1 MAVVAIKEPTANL
14 GSYRGA
20 MIKRIIDM
28 SPSERVAYY
37 QAAALK
43 AKERLF
49 AIGQPWVHEKNGQ
62 VVAEH
67 ADGRIE
73 IIR

>member
-1 MAVVAIKEPTANL
+1 MAVAIVEKQTANL
-14 GSYRGA
+14 GSYQGA

-28 SPSERVAYY
+28 TPSERAAYY

-49 AIGQPWVHEKNGQ
+49 AIGQPWVHEKDGQ
-62 VVAEH
+62 VIAEH

-73 IIR
+73 IIH